1 MGGNDDKSDVP
12 ENVRGVVDI
21 DPWLRPF
28 AQVLSERRYLADEWK
43 YRIEHS
49 GDKQTSLSKF
59 ARDSYKTFGLHANPK
74 TFEISYK
81 EWAPNAVR
89 AFLVGEFNNWDSN
102 ANEMKRDDC
111 GVFHLVVP
119 PVVGSDGKK
128 QFAIP
133 HDSKI
138 KVSFELADGSRIYR
152 LPAWITRATQP
163 DKETAKQWGP
173 SYEARFWNPPTQ
185 YTFKNARPSF
195 VSATDSLRIYEAH
208 VGISTP
214 EPKVG
219 TYKEFTKNVLPRIK
233 DLGYDAIQLM
243 AIMEH
248 AYYASFGYQ
257 VTNFFAASS
266 RFGTPDDLK
275 ELIDTAHGM
284 GILVLLDVVHSHA
297 SKNVTDGLNQFDGSD
312 HQYFHSIASTRGE
325 HPLWDSRLFNY
336 GHFEVQRFLLANLAF
351 YIDVYQFDGFRF
363 DGVTSML
370 YLHHGVGE
378 GGAFSGDYNEYLS
391 KERSFVD
398 HEALAYLMLANDLVR
413 ELLPENGITIAEDVS
428 GYPTLCMPRDL
439 GGAGFDYRLAM
450 ALPDMWIKLLKEY
463 KDEDWNMGHIVHTL
477 VNRRHREKVVA
488 YAESHDQA
496 LVGDKTLAF
505 WLMDAAMYTDMTI
518 LKETNPVVDRGIALH
533 KLIRL
538 LTHSLGGEAYLNFEG
553 NEFGH
558 PEWLDFPNVNNG
570 DSYHYA
576 RRQFNLVDDKL
587 LRYQQLYQFDKAMQ
601 LCEKQYKWLNTPQ
614 AYVSLKH
621 EVDKVIAFE
630 RNGLLFIFNFHP
642 TESFTDYR
650 IGVNEPG
657 CYRIV
662 LNSDRS
668 AYGGWDRI
676 DESKSEYFTTDLKW
690 NDRNNFI
697 QVYIPNRS
705 ALVLALD
712 SRIQKH

>member
-1 MGGNDDKSDVP
+1 MGGNDDESDVP

-102 ANEMKRDDC
+102 ANEMKRDDY

-208 VGISTP
+208 VGISMP

-297 SKNVTDGLNQFDGSD
+297 SKNVTDGLNQFAGSVL
-312 HQYFHSIASTRGE
+312 YA
-325 HPLWDSRLFNY
+325 LF
-336 GHFEVQRFLLANLAF
+336 FIL
-351 YIDVYQFDGFRF
+351 
-363 DGVTSML
+363 
-370 YLHHGVGE
+370 
-378 GGAFSGDYNEYLS
+378 
-391 KERSFVD
+391 RS
-398 HEALAYLMLANDLVR
+398 
-413 ELLPENGITIAEDVS
+413 S
-428 GYPTLCMPRDL
+428 
-439 GGAGFDYRLAM
+439 
-450 ALPDMWIKLLKEY
+450 
-463 KDEDWNMGHIVHTL
+463 
-477 VNRRHREKVVA
+477 
-488 YAESHDQA
+488 
-496 LVGDKTLAF
+496 
-505 WLMDAAMYTDMTI
+505 
-518 LKETNPVVDRGIALH
+518 
-533 KLIRL
+533 
-538 LTHSLGGEAYLNFEG
+538 
-553 NEFGH
+553 
-558 PEWLDFPNVNNG
+558 
-570 DSYHYA
+570 
-576 RRQFNLVDDKL
+576 
-587 LRYQQLYQFDKAMQ
+587 
-601 LCEKQYKWLNTPQ
+601 
-614 AYVSLKH
+614 
-621 EVDKVIAFE
+621 
-630 RNGLLFIFNFHP
+630 
-642 TESFTDYR
+642 
-650 IGVNEPG
+650 
-657 CYRIV
+657 
-662 LNSDRS
+662 
-668 AYGGWDRI
+668 
-676 DESKSEYFTTDLKW
+676 
-690 NDRNNFI
+690 
-697 QVYIPNRS
+697 
-705 ALVLALD
+705 
-712 SRIQKH
+712 